1 MSIIAASFVSGIVT
15 FNEENFSEFMMIEII
30 NKIKQF
36 LIISI
41 IIGNFEGR
49 KIKYFGEKFKMSLN
63 LF

>member
-1 MSIIAASFVSGIVT
+1 MLIIFPD
-15 FNEENFSEFMMIEII
+15 FMMIEIF

-49 KIKYFGEKFKMSLN
+49 RIQFL
-63 LF
+63 